1 MTLHAR
7 RSFQAV
13 ILAALGLF
21 LLSKIWSGTFFWYL
35 NQRFLLLTLIAA
47 TGFLAMPLVVL
58 LNRKKDAGEVPP
70 PEQDHAPRQDHAH
83 DHAHQPVRGLIVVA
97 LPLILGVII
106 PARPLSASAVANKE
120 LNTTAALAASGN
132 VTAAELNITST
143 ERTVLD
149 WVRAFNYESKPA
161 IFEGQMADVVG
172 FVYHDA
178 RLPAGQF
185 LAGRF
190 AITHCVAEAV
200 AIGVIV
206 DWPKAALADNL
217 WVRVKGPIRVA
228 TLNGKPIPMIVAES
242 VEQIAE
248 PARPYLYP

>member
-1 MTLHAR
+1 MTTPDER
-7 RSFQAV
+7 
-13 ILAALGLF
+13 
-21 LLSKIWSGTFFWYL
+21 
-35 NQRFLLLTLIAA
+35 
-47 TGFLAMPLVVL
+47 
-58 LNRKKDAGEVPP
+58 
-70 PEQDHAPRQDHAH
+70 PEF
-83 DHAHQPVRGLIVVA
+83 
-97 LPLILGVII
+97 GVII

-172 FVYHDA
+172 FVYRDA

-242 VEQIAE
+242 VEQITE

>member
-1 MTLHAR
+1 MNLQAR
-7 RSFQAV
+7 RSFQAI
-13 ILAALGLF
+13 ILASLGLF

-58 LNRKKDAGEVPP
+58 LNRKKDAAEAHP
-70 PEQDHAPRQDHAH
+70 PEQDHAH
-83 DHAHQPVRGLIVVA
+83 DHTHQPVRGLIVVA
-97 LPLILGVII
+97 LPIILGVII

-242 VEQIAE
+242 VEQITE